1 MTPSDAT
8 SFFPAVHCNLS
19 QNGLDH
25 QVCAEDASSPL
36 DELPIDHGVGVDDDS
51 PTYRDQSGS
60 IYQQASDSEATQ
72 VKRNV
77 SAEPFTTRKE
87 TCKDLSSDEDAAIQ
101 VKCPPVHHSKPGSL
115 KLTKPVA
122 LWTQQDVCKWL
133 KKHCPNQYQIYSD
146 SFKQHDITGRALM
159 RLTDRKLERMGIMQE
174 SQRQRVLQQ
183 VLQLRVREEVRNL
196 QLLTQ
201 GTGHCAD
208 PGS

>member
-1 MTPSDAT
+1 MLGQSHHLIGGILWIQNPMR
-8 SFFPAVHCNLS
+8 AVHCNLS

-60 IYQQASDSEATQ
+60 IYQQASDSEAAQ
-72 VKRNV
+72 
-77 SAEPFTTRKE
+77 
-87 TCKDLSSDEDAAIQ
+87 
-101 VKCPPVHHSKPGSL
+101 PGSL

-201 GTGHCAD
+201 GSLE
-208 PGS
+208 GSP